1 MEVFDTVKAYLII
14 IRHISMATIYPQ
26 MLAVIRKQ
34 QIDPE
39 LAVLLTVLAH
49 FDVLLTHSSY
59 IEVIYLGS
67 FP

>member
-26 MLAVIRKQ
+26 MVAIIHKQ

-49 FDVLLTHSSY
+49 FDMLLSHSSY

>member
-1 MEVFDTVKAYLII
+1 
-14 IRHISMATIYPQ
+14 MAIIYPQ
-26 MLAVIRKQ
+26 MVAIIRKQ

-49 FDVLLTHSSY
+49 FDMLLSHSSY